1 MDSAA
6 RRCDYGIGESERGGT
21 ERRRGK
27 ECGMEERQVYS
38 ELDGGVLRITVDNPA
53 MKNGLDWRGTEQ
65 FTDCLR
71 RAVDE
76 PELRAIVI
84 TGNEEY
90 FYTGG
95 RVDPNAPGEQEK
107 YAAALADFMDA
118 WGKLRAPTVA
128 AVNGHCMK
136 LGMGLL
142 AACDYA
148 VAREGV
154 RFCFPEVRMGG
165 VPMMVLIDT
174 VDAMPQKRALEA
186 LLTSWEFPAEDAL
199 AMGLVNRVVPAERFW
214 DTVKEFTDKIR
225 STPKELVEMTRAAY
239 YRMRAIGPRAER
251 IAFAER
257 SLREE
262 VLPTMAKIKT
272 EYNV

>member
-1 MDSAA
+1 M
-6 RRCDYGIGESERGGT
+6 
-21 ERRRGK
+21 
-27 ECGMEERQVYS
+27 
-38 ELDGGVLRITVDNPA
+38 RITVDNPA
-53 MKNGLDWRGTEQ
+53 MKNGLDWRGTIQ

-71 RAVDE
+71 LALE
-76 PELRAIVI
+76 TEELRVVVI
-84 TGNEEY
+84 EGSEEY

-95 RVDPNAPGEQEK
+95 RVDPNAPGEQER
-107 YAAALADFMDA
+107 YAAALADFMDV
-118 WGKLRAPTVA
+118 WGQLKVPTVA

-186 LLTSWEFPAEDAL
+186 LLTSWEFSAGEAL
-199 AMGLVNRVVPAERFW
+199 AMGLVNRVVPAERFRE
-214 DTVKEFTDKIR
+214 TVEEFTDKILA
-225 STPKELVEMTRAAY
+225 TPRELIEMTRAAY
-239 YRMRAIGPRAER
+239 YRMRAIDTRAGR

-262 VLPTMAKIKT
+262 VLPTMARIKT